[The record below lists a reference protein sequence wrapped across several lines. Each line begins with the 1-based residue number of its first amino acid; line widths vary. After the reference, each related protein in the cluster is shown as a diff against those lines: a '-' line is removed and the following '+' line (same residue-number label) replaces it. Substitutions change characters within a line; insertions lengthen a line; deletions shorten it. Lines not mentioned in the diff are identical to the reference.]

1 MTNEGETHMNE
12 TIAAAI
18 LQRAI
23 DTGRAGELLEKLFD
37 GASVTLDP
45 SGELVYLEAD
55 MIARM
60 LGGGS

>member
-1 MTNEGETHMNE
+1 MNE